1 MTCLMRPYLLRALA
15 WLRVLKPLWLLK
27 RGWRLRRLPI
37 EAPSAAGGLPVP
49 PLRLRLTTCDSG
61 DVETF
66 LNGGANVAASIS
78 IRLSGLGREIESL
91 SAILEFGC
99 GCGRVARHWA
109 HLAGPEIHGCDAN
122 RELVAWC
129 AANLPFLRAAE
140 NELRPPLPYE
150 NEKFDLVYAIS
161 VLTHLPPALQW
172 EWAAELRR
180 VLRPGGLLIATF
192 HGDRHAERLLL
203 PRELRR
209 YRASGHVGL
218 FDQLAGSNRCAT
230 FNSRADVEGRIL
242 DDFEIV
248 EFSPSRAAPG
258 QFQDLYVGQLTSG

>member
-1 MTCLMRPYLLRALA
+1 MTFLMRPYLLRALA
-15 WLRVLKPLWLLK
+15 WLRLLKPLWLVK
-27 RGWRLRRLPI
+27 QRWSSWRLPI
-37 EAPSAAGGLPVP
+37 EASSSAGGLPIP
-49 PLRLRLTTCDSG
+49 PPRLRMTTCDS
-61 DVETF
+61 DDLDAF
-66 LNGGANVAASIS
+66 LNGGANVAAAIS

-109 HLAGPEIHGCDAN
+109 HLAGPEVHGCDAN

-129 AANLPFLRAAE
+129 AENLPFLHAAE
-140 NELRPPLPYE
+140 NEQRPPLPYD
-150 NEKFDLVYAIS
+150 NEKFDLVYAVS
-161 VLTHLPPALQW
+161 VFTHLPPALQR

-180 VLRPGGLLIATF
+180 VLRPGGFLIATF
-192 HGDRHAERLLL
+192 HGERHAERLLL

-218 FDQLAGSNRCAT
+218 FGQLAGSNRCAT
-230 FNSRADVEGRIL
+230 FNSHDDVEGRIL

-248 EFSPSRAAPG
+248 EFSPSRAVPG